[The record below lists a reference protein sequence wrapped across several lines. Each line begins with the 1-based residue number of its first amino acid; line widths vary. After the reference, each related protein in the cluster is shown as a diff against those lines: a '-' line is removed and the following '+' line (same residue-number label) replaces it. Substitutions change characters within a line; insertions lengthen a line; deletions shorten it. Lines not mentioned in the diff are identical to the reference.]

1 MARSSNSVRFGLHTR
16 AIPGDMIVHVGQVGE
31 ANGFDFIAFSDQPP
45 GNNIEAWTAATA
57 VGVQTTSLQVTHS
70 TLNVPWRNP
79 ALLAKMAASLDQL
92 TQGRV
97 ILTLGA
103 GGMEEQYISY
113 GCTFGTP
120 GQRITDLGDAIA
132 IIRGLWEGEPFDY
145 QGKRLSVAGA
155 RVLPRPFSG
164 RIPIF
169 IGAGQPRN
177 LRQAG
182 AVADGWVKNQ
192 GWIDDEASYASQ
204 IRTLEDSA
212 EASGRDPRTIHRLLS
227 GYGYI
232 GEEDPATKVPWVHG
246 IPGGLVGTPDRIL
259 DDIEHFRE
267 LGVDTFQL
275 AFAPDGIDEQLQR
288 FGEEVIAKLRS
299 PAAATT

>member
-1 MARSSNSVRFGLHTR
+1 MARSTNPIRFGLHTR
-16 AIPGDMIVHVGQVGE
+16 AIPGDMIIHVGQVGE
-31 ANGFDFIAFSDQPP
+31 TNGFDFIAFSDQPP

-57 VGVQTTSLQVTHS
+57 VGVQTRRIQVTHS

-113 GCTFGTP
+113 GCAFGTP

-132 IIRGLWEGEPFDY
+132 IIRGLWEGEPLDY
-145 QGKRLSVAGA
+145 QGNRLSVAGA
-155 RVLPRPFSG
+155 RVLPRPFNE

-169 IGAGQPRN
+169 IGAGKPRN

-182 AVADGWVKNQ
+182 GVADGWLKNQ

-204 IRTLEDSA
+204 IHILEGSA
-212 EASGRDPRTIHRLLS
+212 EAAGRDPRTIHRVLS

-232 GEEDPATKVPWVHG
+232 GDEDPGTKVPWVHG
-246 IPGGLVGTPDRIL
+246 TPGGLVGPPDRIL
-259 DDIEHFRE
+259 EGVQHFMD

-299 PAAATT
+299 PAAATL